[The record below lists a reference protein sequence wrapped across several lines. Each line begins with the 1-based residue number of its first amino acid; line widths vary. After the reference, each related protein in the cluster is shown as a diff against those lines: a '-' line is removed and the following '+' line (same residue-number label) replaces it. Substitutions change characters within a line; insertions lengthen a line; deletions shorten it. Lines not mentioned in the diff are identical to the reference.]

1 MNRLNLIARRLREP
15 SSIAGLG
22 LLGVLFGLK
31 PEVVD
36 PVIQAVAA
44 VAGVVAVLVP
54 EGQGETK

>member
-1 MNRLNLIARRLREP
+1 MKRVHVIAKRLREP
-15 SSIAGLG
+15 SSLAGLG

-31 PEVVD
+31 PEVLD

-54 EGQGETK
+54 EGGGE